1 MKESVKEKINQIELP
16 NTLHERCVSG
26 INQAE
31 REMEDNKMNYKKV
44 IRGIVAAAAVL
55 GVCVLTTNYEAIGSA
70 TKGFFRDITGWNGA
84 VVGTEYMQETEE
96 LKVEVVTVTTEQAY
110 TTLALEVTLT
120 EKEQIPWNCI
130 EEIVLG
136 NYKIVDANGKDVV
149 IVENA
154 NAEGQ
159 KAEIIDGLAQIDIL
173 IEELEENVEYT
184 LLIESFYGMKKAD
197 ATLKITGN
205 WEYKLVKNQ

>member
-1 MKESVKEKINQIELP
+1 MKESLKEKINQIELP
-16 NTLHERCVSG
+16 NKLHERCMGG
-26 INQAE
+26 INQAK

-44 IRGIVAAAAVL
+44 IRGIIAAAAVL

-70 TKGFFRDITGWNGA
+70 TKGFFRDITGWNNA
-84 VVGTEYMQETEE
+84 VVGTEYVQATEE
-96 LKVEVVTVTTEQAY
+96 LKVEVVAVTTEQAQ

-136 NYKIVDANGKDVV
+136 SYKIVDANGKDVIV
-149 IVENA
+149 VENT

-159 KAEIIDGLAQIDIL
+159 KTEIIDGLAQIDVVV
-173 IEELEENVEYT
+173 EQLEQNVEYT

-197 ATLKITGN
+197 APLKITGN
-205 WEYKLVKNQ
+205 WEYKLQ

>member
-16 NTLHERCVSG
+16 NTLHERCMSG
-26 INQAE
+26 INQAK

-70 TKGFFRDITGWNGA
+70 TKGFFRDITGWNNA
-84 VVGTEYMQETEE
+84 VVGTEYAQATEE
-96 LKVEVVTVTTEQAY
+96 LKVEVVAVTTEQAH

-120 EKEQIPWNCI
+120 EKEQAPWNSI

-136 NYKIVDANGKDVV
+136 SYKIVDADGKDVAV
-149 IVENA
+149 VENTHI
-154 NAEGQ
+154 EGQ
-159 KAEIIDGLAQIDIL
+159 KANIFDGMAQIDVVV
-173 IEELEENVEYT
+173 EQLEGNVEYT
-184 LLIESFYGMKKAD
+184 LLIESFYGIKKAD
-197 ATLKITGN
+197 APLKITGN
-205 WEYKLVKNQ
+205 WEYNLVKN